1 MSYSIIGLDRRKTI
15 GGVKKITWEKVKNNT
30 LIPFGKKLKTQQDL
44 AEKLNVSRQT
54 YNTYEN
60 NLSVLS
66 LDQIQEILI
75 ALEANDEEIKEFFYE
90 IQQDIL
96 SHK

>member
-1 MSYSIIGLDRRKTI
+1 MEALKRLR
-15 GGVKKITWEKVKNNT
+15 
-30 LIPFGKKLKTQQDL
+30 GKKLKTQQDL

>member
-1 MSYSIIGLDRRKTI
+1 MEALKRLR
-15 GGVKKITWEKVKNNT
+15 
-30 LIPFGKKLKTQQDL
+30 GKKLKTQQDI

-75 ALEANDEEIKEFFYE
+75 ALEANVEEIKEFFYE

>member
-1 MSYSIIGLDRRKTI
+1 MSCCIIGLDRRK
-15 GGVKKITWEKVKNNT
+15 KMEALKR
-30 LIPFGKKLKTQQDL
+30 LRGKKLKTQQEIAQL
-44 AEKLNVSRQT
+44 LKVTRQT

-66 LDQIQEILI
+66 LEQIQDILV
-75 ALEANDEEIKEFFYE
+75 ALEATDKEVKEFFCE

-96 SHK
+96 SNK

>member
-1 MSYSIIGLDRRKTI
+1 MEALKRLR
-15 GGVKKITWEKVKNNT
+15 
-30 LIPFGKKLKTQQDL
+30 GKKLKTQQDI
-44 AEKLNVSRQT
+44 AEKINVSRQT

>member
-1 MSYSIIGLDRRKTI
+1 MEALKRLR
-15 GGVKKITWEKVKNNT
+15 
-30 LIPFGKKLKTQQDL
+30 GKKLKTQQDID
-44 AEKLNVSRQT
+44 EKINVSRQT

>member
-1 MSYSIIGLDRRKTI
+1 MEALKRLR
-15 GGVKKITWEKVKNNT
+15 
-30 LIPFGKKLKTQQDL
+30 GKKLKTQQDI

>member
-1 MSYSIIGLDRRKTI
+1 MEALKRLR
-15 GGVKKITWEKVKNNT
+15 
-30 LIPFGKKLKTQQDL
+30 GKKLKTQQEMASL
-44 AEKLNVSRQT
+44 LKVARQT

-66 LDQIQEILI
+66 LEQIQDILV
-75 ALEANDEEIKEFFYE
+75 ALEATDKEIKEFFYE

-96 SHK
+96 SNK

>member
-1 MSYSIIGLDRRKTI
+1 MEALKRLR
-15 GGVKKITWEKVKNNT
+15 
-30 LIPFGKKLKTQQDL
+30 GKKLKTQQDL

-66 LDQIQEILI
+66 LEQIQDILK

-90 IQQDIL
+90 VQQDIL

>member
-1 MSYSIIGLDRRKTI
+1 MEALKRLR
-15 GGVKKITWEKVKNNT
+15 
-30 LIPFGKKLKTQQDL
+30 GKKLKTQQEIAQL
-44 AEKLNVSRQT
+44 LKVTRQT

-66 LDQIQEILI
+66 LEQIQDILV
-75 ALEANDEEIKEFFYE
+75 ALEATDKEVKEFFCE

-96 SHK
+96 SNK

>member
-1 MSYSIIGLDRRKTI
+1 MSYCIIDLDRRK
-15 GGVKKITWEKVKNNT
+15 KMEALKR
-30 LIPFGKKLKTQQDL
+30 LRGKKLKTQQEMASL
-44 AEKLNVSRQT
+44 LKVARQT

-66 LDQIQEILI
+66 LEQIQDILV
-75 ALEANDEEIKEFFYE
+75 ALEATDKEIKEFFYE

-96 SHK
+96 SNK

>member
-1 MSYSIIGLDRRKTI
+1 MEALKRLR
-15 GGVKKITWEKVKNNT
+15 
-30 LIPFGKKLKTQQDL
+30 GKKLKTQQDL

-75 ALEANDEEIKEFFYE
+75 AYCHINKRKKGIYE
-90 IQQDIL
+90 
-96 SHK
+96 

>member
-1 MSYSIIGLDRRKTI
+1 MEALKRLR
-15 GGVKKITWEKVKNNT
+15 
-30 LIPFGKKLKTQQDL
+30 GKKLKTQQEIAQL
-44 AEKLNVSRQT
+44 LKVTRQT

-66 LDQIQEILI
+66 LEQIQDILV
-75 ALEANDEEIKEFFYE
+75 ALEATDKEIKEFFCE

-96 SHK
+96 SNK

>member
-1 MSYSIIGLDRRKTI
+1 MEALKRLR
-15 GGVKKITWEKVKNNT
+15 
-30 LIPFGKKLKTQQDL
+30 GKKLKTQQEIAQL
-44 AEKLNVSRQT
+44 LKVTRQT

-66 LDQIQEILI
+66 LEQIQDILV
-75 ALEANDEEIKEFFYE
+75 ALEATDKEIKEFFCE

-96 SHK
+96 SKK

>member
-1 MSYSIIGLDRRKTI
+1 MEALKRLR
-15 GGVKKITWEKVKNNT
+15 
-30 LIPFGKKLKTQQDL
+30 GKKLKTQQDI

-66 LDQIQEILI
+66 LEQIQEILI
-75 ALEANDEEIKEFFYE
+75 ALEANVEEIKEFFYE